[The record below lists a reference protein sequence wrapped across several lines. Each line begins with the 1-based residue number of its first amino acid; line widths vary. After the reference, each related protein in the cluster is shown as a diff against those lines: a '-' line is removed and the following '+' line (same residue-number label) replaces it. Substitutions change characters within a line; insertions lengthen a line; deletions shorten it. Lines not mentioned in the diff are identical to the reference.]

1 MNYKESFRSFVKEC
15 LKSNHYVGIGNP
27 NAKILLIGKE
37 AYINDNIRLDD
48 HANIN
53 NAKEWDNHI
62 NDNTCQE
69 LEYSVD
75 QSESEYLKK
84 TWGRNTWS
92 KYQRLIGSNEKKR
105 YVDFLKDAFT
115 TEMNETASKTTR
127 LANKDSIPQRLR
139 LFKES
144 SFIQEFPIIVLAC
157 SNYIKNDDNNRE
169 IDDTFQVTF
178 DENGKHHY
186 DACNWFFTHHSADGK
201 RLVIHTRQLSNSVKP
216 ELLEDMRKEI
226 NVHLDKIKVL

>member
-1 MNYKESFRSFVKEC
+1 
-15 LKSNHYVGIGNP
+15 
-27 NAKILLIGKE
+27 
-37 AYINDNIRLDD
+37 
-48 HANIN
+48 
-53 NAKEWDNHI
+53 
-62 NDNTCQE
+62 
-69 LEYSVD
+69 
-75 QSESEYLKK
+75 
-84 TWGRNTWS
+84 
-92 KYQRLIGSNEKKR
+92 
-105 YVDFLKDAFT
+105 
-115 TEMNETASKTTR
+115 MNETASKTTR

-201 RLVIHTRQLSNSVKP
+201 RLLIHTRQLRNSVKP
-216 ELLEDMRKEI
+216 ELL
-226 NVHLDKIKVL
+226 